1 MKIIVP
7 KHVEAWMFDMWVDLW
22 PFRIKMRQ
30 MFLIAAGVAIT
41 FWIAQSL
48 MKKWM
53 NKVSAFIIASP
64 GLLIML
70 FIAFFKKSEL
80 TIIPFLTKIA
90 RTYLIWTPKTFQRN
104 TIRPAQREIKLY
116 FAKMN
121 KWEKKKVIKKDLHK
135 EDLDKDLKIINKW
148 S

>member
-7 KHVEAWMFDMWVDLW
+7 KHVEAWMFDMWVDMW
-22 PFRIKMRQ
+22 PFRVKMRQ
-30 MFLIAAGVAIT
+30 LFLIAIGVAIT

-48 MKKWM
+48 MKKWIA
-53 NKVSAFIIASP
+53 KVPAFIIASP

-70 FIAFFKKSEL
+70 FIAFFRKSEL
-80 TIIPFLTKIA
+80 AIVPFLMKII
-90 RTYLIWTPKTFQRN
+90 RTYVICTPRTFQRN
-104 TIRPAQREIKLY
+104 TIRPAQREIKLH

-121 KWEKKKVIKKDLHK
+121 KWEEKQVIKKDLHK
-135 EDLDKDLKIINKW
+135 EDLDKDLEVISKW

>member
-7 KHVEAWMFDMWVDLW
+7 KHVEAWMFDMWVDMW
-22 PFRIKMRQ
+22 PFRVKMRQ
-30 MFLIAAGVAIT
+30 LFLIAIGIAIT

-48 MKKWM
+48 MKKWIW
-53 NKVSAFIIASP
+53 KIPAFIIASP

-70 FIAFFKKSEL
+70 FIAFFRKSEL
-80 TIIPFLTKIA
+80 AIVPFLMKII
-90 RTYLIWTPKTFQRN
+90 RTYVIGTPRTFQRN
-104 TIRPAQREIKLY
+104 TIRPAQREIKLH

-121 KWEKKKVIKKDLHK
+121 KWEEKQVIKKDLHK
-135 EDLDKDLKIINKW
+135 EDLDKDLEVISKW

>member
-7 KHVEAWMFDMWVDLW
+7 KHVEAWIFDMWVDIW
-22 PFRIKMRQ
+22 PFRVKMRQ
-30 MFLIAAGVAIT
+30 LFLITLGVAIT

-53 NKVSAFIIASP
+53 NKTSAIIIGSP
-64 GLLIML
+64 GILIML
-70 FIAFFKKSEL
+70 FIAFFRKSEL
-80 TIIPFLTKIA
+80 TIIPFILKLF
-90 RTYLIWTPKTFQRN
+90 RTYIIWTHRTFQRN
-104 TIRPAQREIKLY
+104 IIKPAQREIKLH

-121 KWEKKKVIKKDLHK
+121 KWEEKQVIKKDLHK
-135 EDLDKDLKIINKW
+135 EDLDKDLEVISKW